1 MTDQE
6 LEQLKYPIGK
16 FVKPN
21 EINED
26 HIDQWISEIQE
37 FPILLKE
44 LTNKLNND
52 QKNWTYRPGGWNI
65 KQIIHHCGDSHLNS
79 FMRFKLSL
87 TENEPVIKPYFEDR
101 WAKLPDSNYDEI
113 EDSLML
119 IHGLHNRWTV
129 LLKSLS
135 KEELKKEFVHPEHG
149 KKFSLEENIGVYAH
163 HGNHHLAHIENAIK
177 FKGKFDG

>member
-1 MTDQE
+1 MTDQD

-26 HIDQWISEIQE
+26 HLSQWISEIQA
-37 FPILLKE
+37 FPISLKK
-44 LTNKLNND
+44 LTSTLTD
-52 QKNWTYRPGGWNI
+52 EQKNWQYRPDGWSI
-65 KQIIHHCGDSHLNS
+65 KQVVHHCGDSHLNS

-87 TENEPVIKPYFEDR
+87 TENEPIIKPYFEDR
-101 WAKLPDSNYDEI
+101 WATLADSNYDKI

-119 IHGLHNRWTV
+119 LHGLHNRWTV

-135 KEELKKEFVHPEHG
+135 KEELKKQFVHPEHG

-163 HGNHHLAHIENAIK
+163 HGNHHLAHIRNAIEY
-177 FKGKFDG
+177 KGNF